1 MGSIDDRGD
10 RGIEAFGYKQELK
23 RTLSLFDLIVYG
35 LVFMVPIAPFTVF
48 GFVYNTGGGM
58 VPLVYLVGLA
68 AMLFTALSYMSMS
81 RAFPVAGSVYSY
93 AAKSLGPTIGYAAG
107 WAILLDYLLL
117 PAVAYVAC
125 AIAMYSVMPA
135 IPKMAWAIALPIV
148 ATLVNHFGMVI
159 TARVSVFLLALQLL
173 ILFIF
178 IAAGV
183 IALAHPPAGA
193 HVSLLPFFNPAVLT
207 PQLIFGA
214 LSLAVLSFL
223 GFDAISTLSE
233 EATGGSKAIAQAT
246 MWSLCIAALL
256 FVAQTYVASLFVL
269 GHLNFAAGDE
279 TEAAFYNIGS
289 MIGRAIGGPMQG
301 EWLKYLLTVPGILLA
316 TIAGALTAQ
325 AATARLLFGMARD
338 GKLPRALAYV
348 HPTRKVPDRA
358 IYLIGVVSIAIATT
372 LVEQLELLASMVSFG
387 ALVGFA
393 MLHISVVVHFI
404 VREKSRNWARHLVVP
419 VIGFAVTAYVLINAQ
434 ADAMIAGAVWMA
446 AGLVLFVV
454 LKMTGRPTDLPIEN
468 ETVR

>member
-1 MGSIDDRGD
+1 MGSNDD

-35 LVFMVPIAPFTVF
+35 LVFMVPIAPFAVF
-48 GFVYNTGGGM
+48 GIVYNTSGGM

-107 WAILLDYLLL
+107 WGILLDYLLL
-117 PAVAYVAC
+117 PAVNYVAC

-135 IPKMAWAIALPIV
+135 IPKMAWVIALPLL

-159 TARVSVFLLALQLL
+159 TARVSIFLLVLQLL
-173 ILFIF
+173 ILFVF
-178 IAAGV
+178 MAAGMF
-183 IALAHPPAGA
+183 ALTQHAAGA
-193 HVSLLPFFNPAVLT
+193 QLSLLPMFNPAVLT

-233 EATGGSKAIAQAT
+233 EATGGSKSIAQAT
-246 MWSLCIAALL
+246 MWSLCISALL

-269 GHLNFAAGDE
+269 GHANFAAGDA
-279 TEAAFYNIGS
+279 TDAAFYNIAGIIGS
-289 MIGRAIGGPMQG
+289 ATGGPMQG
-301 EWLKYLLTVPGILLA
+301 EWLKYLLTVPGVLLA
-316 TIAGALTAQ
+316 AIAGALTAQ
-325 AATARLLFGMARD
+325 AATARLLYGMARD

-372 LVEQLELLASMVSFG
+372 LVEQLELLASMVSCG

-393 MLHISVVVHFI
+393 LLHISVVVHFI
-404 VREKSRNWARHLVVP
+404 VREKSRNWARHLLVP

-434 ADAMIAGAVWMA
+434 TDAIIAGVVWMA
-446 AGLVLFVV
+446 AGLVLFIALRV
-454 LKMTGRPTDLPIEN
+454 TGRPTELPLESD
-468 ETVR
+468 TTR